1 MTARVHRATT
11 WPLLRKDLTEMA
23 AQPRAYWLRM
33 LCVAVLYTLFL
44 FLLPPEYA
52 YSYGGGAGG
61 RMFQNLN
68 FQLAICLTVCAPA
81 AVASAISGEKERN
94 AFALLLVT
102 DLRPRELLLQK
113 YLGRLVPVFG
123 LMLCALPLYAVC
135 YSHGGVEPL
144 ALAGSACLQ
153 TLVLLQAGAVALLM
167 SCFFRSTTVAMAMS
181 WVFFAGQML
190 GGIVLDEIGFSD
202 DEAWAF
208 FGIYHA
214 AEGRF
219 RSGFAGEFW
228 RMACLGG
235 STVALLLL
243 ARFFLL
249 RRALLRPGNPLLR
262 ASRWVHTRLDRVRG
276 KGRASI
282 LPGVEA
288 APWRERHRLGLST
301 GRFQVRIVVV
311 TLVLAL
317 PAALMFFAG
326 GRRIASDMIVLF
338 FLATWFLTGT
348 CWLSAGVAA
357 ARADVQRRNADVLR
371 LTTEGLSESVRAR
384 GSALLRLAWLLVPA
398 LLLPALANLMR
409 AQTISIAWNPYRVAE
424 SGFRMLAHIGA
435 MIVYPAL
442 YLWLGMW
449 LGSVLR
455 TTGRALVA
463 GWVGCVLWTLLGLFF
478 IEEARGSSISS
489 TDWDNLWLYLLS
501 PASIMT
507 RLAHNGDLRDAP
519 LQAFLFLN
527 FALYA
532 GLAGLLRR
540 QVMLRVERD

>member
-44 FLLPPEYA
+44 FLLPGDH
-52 YSYGGGAGG
+52 SYYYGSSPGD
-61 RMFQNLN
+61 RMFRALN

-94 AFALLLVT
+94 AFGLLLVT

-144 ALAGSACLQ
+144 ALAGAACLQ

-190 GGIVLDEIGFSD
+190 MGVVLDGSGFSD

-214 AEGRF
+214 ADGSF
-219 RSGFAGEFW
+219 RSGFMDEFW
-228 RMACLGG
+228 RMACLAG

-262 ASRWVHTRLDRVRG
+262 AARWIHARLDRARG
-276 KGRASI
+276 RGRASI

-288 APWRERHRLGLST
+288 ATWRERHRLGLST
-301 GRFQVRIVVV
+301 WRFQVRIAVVA
-311 TLVLAL
+311 LVLMLPMAL
-317 PAALMFFAG
+317 VFFSG
-326 GRRIASDMIVLF
+326 GRRIASEFIVLY

-348 CWLSAGVAA
+348 SWLSAGVAA
-357 ARADVQRRNADVLR
+357 ARADQNRRNADVLR
-371 LTTEGLSESVRAR
+371 LTTEGLTESVRAR
-384 GSALLRLAWLLVPA
+384 GAALLRLAWLLAPA
-398 LLLPALANLMR
+398 LLLPALATFFRVQMLPREWNSYR
-409 AQTISIAWNPYRVAE
+409 EAEIS
-424 SGFRMLAHIGA
+424 FQMLAHLGA
-435 MIVYPAL
+435 IIVYPAL

-449 LGSVLR
+449 LGSFFK
-455 TTGRALVA
+455 TTGRALAA
-463 GWVGCVLWTLLGLFF
+463 GWVGCLLWTLLGMFF
-478 IEEARGSSISS
+478 IELAPSSSISS

-501 PASIMT
+501 PASIMA
-507 RLAHNGDLRDAP
+507 RLAHDGDLREAP
-519 LQAFLFLN
+519 LQAYLFLN

-532 GLAGLLRR
+532 GLAWLLRR
-540 QVMLRVERD
+540 QVLRRVERD